1 MKYLTNTKACKFFQF
16 CGNAWFRTIDGN
28 LFMYLCIYV
37 WIYLGFMTDGVQF
50 PVFRQDFMDSNK
62 DMHYLAIALSSS
74 DGYSCFLIVTG
85 PSVLIRKKRPASSLS
100 VTVCIHWMYI
110 HNNKGC
116 LMFYVDFGGAIT
128 SLFMILMFD
137 RLDWWYKYLCCM
149 MLFYAIWWYYIYRAS
164 KGLRE

>member
-37 WIYLGFMTDGVQF
+37 WICLGFTTDGVQF
-50 PVFRQDFMDSNK
+50 PVFRRDFMDSNK

-110 HNNKGC
+110 HNKGC